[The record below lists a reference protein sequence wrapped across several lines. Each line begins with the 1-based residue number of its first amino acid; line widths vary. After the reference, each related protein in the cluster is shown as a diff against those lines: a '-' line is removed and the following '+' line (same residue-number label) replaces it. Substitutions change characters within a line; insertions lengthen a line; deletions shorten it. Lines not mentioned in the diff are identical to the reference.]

1 MNSNELRIIPLGGLG
16 EVGKNMM
23 VLEYGDDILLID
35 AGIMFPEND
44 MLGIDVVI
52 PDFSYLMDKLDRV
65 RAIVITHGH
74 EDHIGALPYVL
85 QHLQVPIYATRLTMG
100 LIRAKVRARDLAD
113 VPQNVIQAG
122 ERFTVGP
129 FEIEFFR
136 VNHSIPDGVGLAI
149 RTPVGLV
156 VHSGDFKFDP
166 TPVIDEPADQ
176 HRLASLGDEG
186 VLVLL
191 SDSTNAE
198 TVGMTPS
205 ERTVQ
210 PAFDDVFSRA
220 QGRVIVAAFASHLQR
235 IQQVLWVAERHGRKV
250 AIAGRSM
257 EDNIKI
263 ARDLKYL
270 EVPDRLLIK
279 MGQVAS
285 LPPEKVVIL
294 ATGTQG
300 EPTAALGRISRGTH
314 RQLQVEKNDTVIIS
328 AHPIPGNDEEVNA
341 VINRLFQR
349 GAEVVYDKI
358 AQIHVS
364 GHAGQEEQR
373 RLLELVRPRYFIPIH
388 GELRHLHRHGHTA
401 AEAGVAPDN
410 IFIVENGHILI
421 FTEDGGAIGERVPGG
436 YVFVDGSGVGDVGAA
451 VMRDRDILSRDGFI
465 VVSVKLDR
473 ETGEMLDLPE
483 IISRGFVYMREAG
496 ELLDEISLS
505 VIELLDRQ
513 NSYQGRQVMI
523 DLLRSS
529 LKTMLYDRTRRR
541 PMILPIITEV

>member
-23 VLEYGDDILLID
+23 VLEYGDDMLLID

-52 PDFSYLMDKLDRV
+52 PDFSYLMDKFDRV

-85 QHLQVPIYATRLTMG
+85 QHLQAPIYATRLTMG
-100 LIRAKVRARDLAD
+100 LIQAKVRARDLAD
-113 VPQNVIQAG
+113 VPLNVIQAG
-122 ERFTVGP
+122 EQFTVGP
-129 FEIEFFR
+129 FGIEFFR

-176 HRLASLGDEG
+176 DRLASLGDEG

-198 TVGMTPS
+198 SKGMTPS
-205 ERTVQ
+205 ERSVQ
-210 PAFDDVFSRA
+210 PAFDDVFSTA
-220 QGRVIVAAFASHLQR
+220 QGRIIVAAFASHLQR

-263 ARDLKYL
+263 ARSLKYL
-270 EVPDRLLIK
+270 EVPDKLLIK
-279 MGQVAS
+279 MGQIAS

-300 EPTAALGRISRGTH
+300 EPTAALGRISRGSH
-314 RQLQVEKNDTVIIS
+314 RQLRVEKNDTVIIS

-349 GAEVVYDKI
+349 GAEVIYDKI

-373 RLLELVRPRYFIPIH
+373 QLLELLRPRYFIPIH
-388 GELRHLHRHGHTA
+388 GELRHLHRHGHIA
-401 AEAGVAPDN
+401 AEAGVPSDN
-410 IFIVENGHILI
+410 IFIVENGYTLI
-421 FTEDGGAIGERVPGG
+421 FTEDGGAIGERVPGT
-436 YVFVDGSGVGDVGAA
+436 YVFVDGSGVGDVGPA
-451 VMRDRDILSRDGFI
+451 VIRDREILSRDGFV
-465 VVSVKLDR
+465 VVSVKLDGR
-473 ETGEMLDLPE
+473 TGELLDLPE

-496 ELLDEISLS
+496 ELLDEISS
-505 VIELLDRQ
+505 TVVDLLDRQ
-513 NSYQGRQVMI
+513 VSYQGQQVVI

-541 PMILPIITEV
+541 PMIIPIVTEV

>member
-23 VLEYGDDILLID
+23 VLEYGDDTLLID

-52 PDFSYLMDKLDRV
+52 PDFSYLMDKFDRV

-100 LIRAKVRARDLAD
+100 LIQAKVRARDLAD
-113 VPQNVIQAG
+113 VPLNVIQAG

-129 FEIEFFR
+129 FGIEFFR

-166 TPVIDEPADQ
+166 TPVIDEPMDVD
-176 HRLASLGDEG
+176 RLASLGDEG

-198 TVGMTPS
+198 SRGMTPS
-205 ERTVQ
+205 ERSVQ
-210 PAFDDVFSRA
+210 PAFDNVFSGA
-220 QGRVIVAAFASHLQR
+220 QGRIIVAAFASHLQR

-250 AIAGRSM
+250 AVAGRSM

-263 ARDLKYL
+263 ARGLEYL

-300 EPTAALGRISRGTH
+300 EPTAALGRISRGSH
-314 RQLQVEKNDTVIIS
+314 RQLRVEKSDTVIIS

-373 RLLELVRPRYFIPIH
+373 QLLELVRPRYFIPIH

-401 AEAGVAPDN
+401 AEAGVPSDN
-410 IFIVENGHILI
+410 IFIVENGYTLT
-421 FTEDGGAIGERVPGG
+421 FTEDGGTIGERVPGT
-436 YVFVDGSGVGDVGAA
+436 YVFVDGSGVGDVGPA
-451 VMRDRDILSRDGFI
+451 VIRDREILSRDGFV
-465 VVSVKLDR
+465 VVSVKLDGW
-473 ETGEMLDLPE
+473 TGELLDLPE

-496 ELLDEISLS
+496 ELLDEISS
-505 VIELLDRQ
+505 TVVDLLDRQ
-513 NSYQGRQVMI
+513 VSYQGQLILI
-523 DLLRSS
+523 DLLKGA
-529 LKTMLYDRTRRR
+529 LKTLIYDRTRRR
-541 PMILPIITEV
+541 PMIIPVITEI